1 MSQSERGLMR
11 LGSIGVPWWLCRVS
25 KYLALSLLSLGLLLW
40 HQFDLWPGDFCL
52 LQVQGKTK
60 EGRTSFYIFCSV
72 HLLSVFFPPPLCSI
86 NYSVSRCR
94 HTFPHPELF
103 GNSCIHHDP
112 SLPHPSRSLR
122 TGVFPDTTPVQL
134 YSPGSFT
141 LMEGFYV
148 I

>member
-40 HQFDLWPGDFCL
+40 HQFDLWPEISACCRCRER
-52 LQVQGKTK
+52 QKK
-60 EGRTSFYIFCSV
+60 EERPYIFYSV